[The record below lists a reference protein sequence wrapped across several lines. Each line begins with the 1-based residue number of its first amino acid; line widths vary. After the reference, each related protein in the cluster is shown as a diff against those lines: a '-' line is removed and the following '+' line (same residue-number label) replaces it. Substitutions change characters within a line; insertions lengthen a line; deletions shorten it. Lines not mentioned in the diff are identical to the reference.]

1 MIVKNIMFRFDLLGR
16 TWRNA
21 TGIPEKFSILSVADE
36 DKQIII
42 NILDIVMKDFY
53 MCRQSEEATN
63 TKLGFDNVNVV
74 IPGRCSIL
82 YSDNY
87 VGNSLIY
94 LIYSFFIHFWKVTGN
109 LW

>member
-1 MIVKNIMFRFDLLGR
+1 MKNIMFRFDLLGR
-16 TWRNA
+16 TWRNG
-21 TGIPEKFSILSVADE
+21 TGIPEKFPILFV
-36 DKQIII
+36 DKQILI
-42 NILDIVMKDFY
+42 NILGIMMKDFY
-53 MCRQSEEATN
+53 TYRQSEEATN

-94 LIYSFFIHFWKVTGN
+94 LVY
-109 LW
+109 